1 MKKITFQASN
11 NLIGTSAEH
20 RQMVA
25 NVNASQS
32 FHRQKEWLVYIYY
45 IYTTYLPMIDGGI
58 KNKNFKNFKVKENS
72 FTKEKNHGMQ

>member
-1 MKKITFQASN
+1 MVEDCMKKISFQASN

-32 FHRQKEWLVYIYY
+32 FHRQRGGLVYL
-45 IYTTYLPMIDGGI
+45 YTTLLPMIDGGI
-58 KNKNFKNFKVKENS
+58 KNKNFKKFY
-72 FTKEKNHGMQ
+72 F

>member
-1 MKKITFQASN
+1 MVEDCMKKITFQASN

-32 FHRQKEWLVYIYY
+32 FHRQRGGLVYL
-45 IYTTYLPMIDGGI
+45 YTTLLPMIDGGI
-58 KNKNFKNFKVKENS
+58 KNKNFKKTNNKRSV
-72 FTKEKNHGMQ
+72 EK

>member
-32 FHRQKEWLVYIYY
+32 FHRQKGGLVYIYHP
-45 IYTTYLPMIDGGI
+45 TADD
-58 KNKNFKNFKVKENS
+58 
-72 FTKEKNHGMQ
+72 

>member
-1 MKKITFQASN
+1 MKKFSFHASN

-32 FHRQKEWLVYIYY
+32 FHRQRGGLVYIY
-45 IYTTYLPMIDGGI
+45 TTLLPMIDGGI
-58 KNKNFKNFKVKENS
+58 KNKNFKNFQIQ
-72 FTKEKNHGMQ
+72 EKNFIRRE

>member
-11 NLIGTSAEH
+11 NLIGTSAEY

-32 FHRQKEWLVYIYY
+32 FHRQKGGLVYIY
-45 IYTTYLPMIDGGI
+45 TTLLPMIDGGI
-58 KNKNFKNFKVKENS
+58 KNKNLKDF
-72 FTKEKNHGMQ
+72 QI

>member
-25 NVNASQS
+25 DVNASQS
-32 FHRQKEWLVYIYY
+32 FHRQKGGLVYIY
-45 IYTTYLPMIDGGI
+45 IYHPTADD
-58 KNKNFKNFKVKENS
+58 
-72 FTKEKNHGMQ
+72 